1 MWDCSSLRR
10 LGGGG
15 ALFATPWADRPK
27 GLSQTCC
34 DLTAIDDAPPRSCSS
49 PPGPVQ
55 TKNALAPLK
64 LWLVR
69 SLAAEGVL
77 LFAGLFNPRSYLGIN
92 LMKAAVLEEMG
103 RARPYAKSKP
113 LVLQDVDLGPPG
125 PDELLVK
132 IKAAGLCHS
141 DLSVINGDR
150 PRPTPM
156 VLGHEAAGVVEQ
168 CGPGVTDLKPG
179 DQIVLAFIPSCG
191 ACIPCM
197 EGRPALCEPGARANV
212 AGTLLRGARRL
223 SVRNQPIYH
232 HIGVSGFAEYAV
244 VSRRS
249 AVKVDSS
256 LPAHEAALFGCAV
269 LTGVGA
275 VVNTAKV
282 PAGSSVAVVGLGGIG
297 LNALLGAVL
306 VGAAEIIAVDLN
318 PDKLNVASQLGATK
332 VVKAGPDAT
341 REVRELTGG
350 GVDFAFEMASS
361 VPALQMAYE
370 ITRRGGTTVTASL
383 PHPDHRLSIPPVQ
396 LVAEERTLKGS
407 YMGSCIPARDI
418 PRYISLYQRGK
429 LPVDKLLSEFVSFDS
444 LNEGFDRLADGNT
457 VRQMLTI

>member
-1 MWDCSSLRR
+1 
-10 LGGGG
+10 
-15 ALFATPWADRPK
+15 
-27 GLSQTCC
+27 
-34 DLTAIDDAPPRSCSS
+34 
-49 PPGPVQ
+49 
-55 TKNALAPLK
+55 
-64 LWLVR
+64 
-69 SLAAEGVL
+69 
-77 LFAGLFNPRSYLGIN
+77 
-92 LMKAAVLEEMG
+92 MKAAVLVEMG
-103 RARPYAKSKP
+103 RTRPYAKSKP
-113 LVLQDVDLGPPG
+113 LVVEDVDLEPPG
-125 PDELLVK
+125 PGELLVK
-132 IKAAGLCHS
+132 VNAVGLCHS

-156 VLGHEAAGVVEQ
+156 VLGHEAAGVVEE
-168 CGPGVTDLKPG
+168 CGDDISDLKPG

-212 AGTLLRGARRL
+212 AGTLLSGARRL
-223 SVRNQPIYH
+223 SVRNQPIHH

-249 AVKVDSS
+249 AVKVDGS

-282 PAGSSVAVVGLGGIG
+282 PAGSSVAVIGLGGVG
-297 LNALLGAVL
+297 LNALLGAIL
-306 VGAAEIIAVDLN
+306 VGADEIVAVDVN
-318 PDKLNVASQLGATK
+318 PDKLEVASRLGATK
-332 VVKAGPDAT
+332 VIKAGPDAT
-341 REVRELTGG
+341 EEVRDITAG

-361 VPALQMAYE
+361 VPALQMAYD
-370 ITRRGGTTVTASL
+370 ITKRGGTTVTASL
-383 PHPDHRLSIPPVQ
+383 PHPNHRLSIPPVQ

-429 LPVDKLLSEFVSFDS
+429 LPVDKLVSDFVSLET
-444 LNEGFDRLADGNT
+444 LNEGFDRLADGNS
-457 VRQMLTI
+457 VRQMLRING